1 MHTIS
6 GRKLVMSVILLIEDN
21 QDVRENLTE
30 MLNLN
35 GFDVMEAENGMHGL
49 DLMEEKLPDLILS
62 DITMPIMNGFEFLI
76 ILKEDK
82 RTAEIPFVFVTAM
95 IEKKE
100 IEKAFAAGAND
111 YITKPFDLSELIDKI
126 NSLLSK
132 KI

>member
-62 DITMPIMNGFEFLI
+62 DIMMPIMNGFEFLI

-111 YITKPFDLSELIDKI
+111 YITKPFDLSELINKI

>member
-1 MHTIS
+1 LHTIS

-62 DITMPIMNGFEFLI
+62 DIMMPIMNGFEFLI

-111 YITKPFDLSELIDKI
+111 YITKPFDLSELINKI

>member
-1 MHTIS
+1 
-6 GRKLVMSVILLIEDN
+6 MSLILLIEDN

-62 DITMPIMNGFEFLI
+62 DIMMPIMNGFEFLI